1 MASSKTLVSHTVKV
15 YSIQDF
21 AQKYLTKD
29 QIRKLGERFD
39 RKHTWGDTDMV
50 CISPETLIE
59 DLLAEEL
66 PVPRWL
72 RQCEVDTM
80 FELYGTSDFW
90 EGE

>member
-1 MASSKTLVSHTVKV
+1 MASSKALVSRAIKV
-15 YSIQDF
+15 YSVQDF
-21 AQKYLTKD
+21 AEKFLTKVE
-29 QIRKLGERFD
+29 IKKLGGRID

-50 CISPETLIE
+50 CISSDTLIE
-59 DLLAEEL
+59 DLVAEEI

-72 RQCEVDTM
+72 LDVSSDTM